1 MMLRVLSPLAI
12 CGALM
17 CSTLVSCEGPERK
30 LGTEMIVMP
39 ATASASGPEEVRRP
53 ALAFE
58 DTVMDFG
65 IVGEGHIVTH
75 SFSFVNEGPG
85 DALIANVSTTCGCT
99 VPQTWPKS
107 PIAPGERGAID
118 VTFDTHGKTGVQ
130 DKVVS
135 VSGNTDP
142 RVLKLHLTGTVVS
155 PDSN

>member
-1 MMLRVLSPLAI
+1 
-12 CGALM
+12 
-17 CSTLVSCEGPERK
+17 
-30 LGTEMIVMP
+30 
-39 ATASASGPEEVRRP
+39 
-53 ALAFE
+53 
-58 DTVMDFG
+58 MDFG
-65 IVGEGHIVTH
+65 TVGEGHLVTH

-99 VPQTWPKS
+99 VPQTWPKN

-135 VSGNTDP
+135 VSGNTNP
-142 RVLKLHLTGTVVS
+142 RVLRLHLTGTVVS

>member
-1 MMLRVLSPLAI
+1 MMPRTLFPFAI
-12 CGALM
+12 CGALI
-17 CSTLVSCEGPERK
+17 CAALVSCEGPERK

-75 SFSFVNEGPG
+75 SFSFVNKGPG

-99 VPQTWPKS
+99 VPQTWPKR

-135 VSGNTDP
+135 VSGNTIP

>member
-75 SFSFVNEGPG
+75 SFYFVNEGPG

-130 DKVVS
+130 DKVCLLYTS
-135 VSGNTDP
+135 PSP
-142 RVLKLHLTGTVVS
+142 RDRYGS
-155 PDSN
+155 RMPSSA